1 MNSKNREQRE
11 IARLEKTQE
20 FHNAKY
26 HNVWNI

>member
-11 IARLEKTQE
+11 IARLKKAQK

-26 HNVWNI
+26 YKVWNI